1 MTYKLKN
8 IIYFVLVYS
17 IFATNYATARSEHK
31 ITCGNGKTVKVSDSQ
46 AGNAAKACLR
56 AGHPAP
62 KKKIRPTM
70 KRGMISSQKQAKAKD
85 NGKWDPNSARLPKGK
100 QKIKSKC
107 KYDKNSAV
115 LPTGPC
121 KDKKPSS
128 LLLPAVQ
135 AAVGGSRCGSDSS
148 ISRALDQCGK
158 KGFKFALCKKNR
170 GKWSCTPS
178 GDKSNPKVRPTGIAN
193 RTK

>member
-8 IIYFVLVYS
+8 IIYFILVYS
-17 IFATNYATARSEHK
+17 VFATNYAEARSEHK
-31 ITCGNGKTVKVSDSQ
+31 ITCGNGKTVKVSDSR

-62 KKKIRPTM
+62 KKKFMPTM
-70 KRGMISSQKQAKAKD
+70 KRGMLTTQHQDSNDDCKY
-85 NGKWDPNSARLPKGK
+85 DPNDARLPDCKK
-100 QKIKSKC
+100 KLKKKDDC
-107 KYDKNSAV
+107 KYDPDSAK
-115 LPTGPC
+115 LPC
-121 KDKKPSS
+121 SNNKPIS

-135 AAVGGSRCGSDSS
+135 AAHASKCGSDSS
-148 ISRALDQCGK
+148 IARALDKCGK
-158 KGFKFALCKKNR
+158 KGYKFALCKKNG